1 MGIKGIYR
9 ELGPGKRVSLSKLAS
24 DSFAQHNRPYRIAID
39 IAIWQ
44 FQNQAARGG
53 TNPAIRTLFYRLVR
67 LLGTPIQPIFVFD
80 GPNKPKFKR
89 NKRSGR
95 GDGFAAAHAKR
106 LIRLFGFVVHDAPGE
121 AEAECAFLQRNGIV
135 DAVLSED
142 VDTIMFGCTRTLR
155 NWSAEGKA
163 GKPTH
168 VSMYDVEEMG
178 MADLGL
184 DREGMVLVALM
195 SGGDYIPEGVP
206 GCGPK
211 VACEAARA
219 GFGKSL
225 CRLRVSDA
233 GGLRKWKASLMHELH
248 TNESKFFRTR
258 HKALEIPE
266 DFPNI
271 EALRYYTHPVVSP
284 ESTLEIVRQKLSE
297 TREIQLEG
305 LREFA
310 RETFNWDFRIGAI
323 KFIRV
328 LSEGLFVNRMHQ
340 DGVDGDSLVKK
351 VSGRRTHFSTD
362 GTPELRL
369 AYIPEEIVPIDISN
383 EVEEEIAYARSGLA
397 LNSDE
402 EYTAPE
408 NVEDAQGSAKM
419 FDITKPELTWVL
431 EEVARRFAPKSIQ
444 AWEEGTQTKTKRKSP
459 KKASSKSKKADTVP
473 NSTLDNFVRVT
484 KTVKSKGKVI
494 SSDTSDTD
502 NDSIEINKVNK
513 VTEHH
518 EPDDISLPPLPP
530 PSQQLRRPQTPPFL
544 RQPSKHLAPAAP
556 PSPDDGWK
564 KVTSSP
570 DSPRRH
576 DDAGSFEAIV
586 ISSSPAGA
594 DDDDAAAS
602 PLSRPMPASSPGGS
616 AAAGMPR
623 SIRSILAANAA
634 AASAR
639 VRGEEGRFGAA
650 SSSSSSVHKAKG
662 KTGSLSK
669 ASHGAA
675 KLKQLSMD
683 TFTQNLP
690 RPGMD
695 RPGPSNRADQR
706 THTSTS
712 NLIDLSAESPKT
724 HHEPTASH
732 LLQSPSSSR
741 STFKTRTPPPFPFQ
755 QDRNPSAATA
765 TKKLLIPSTSRPGFL
780 EEIEVEAEE
789 YEARIAREA
798 RLLRSR
804 GAGSGVTRWSDVSFI
819 DLTGGDD
826 STMR

>member
-89 NKRSGR
+89 NRRSGR

-168 VSMYDVEEMG
+168 VSMYDVEEMN

-211 VACEAARA
+211 VACEAAKA

-233 GGLRKWKASLMHELH
+233 EGLRKWRASLTHELR

-258 HKALEIPE
+258 HKALEIPD

-284 ESTLEIVRQKLSE
+284 ESTLEAVRQKLAE

-328 LSEGLFVNRMHQ
+328 LSEGLFVNRMLQ
-340 DGVDGDSLVKK
+340 DGIDGDSLVKK

-402 EYTAPE
+402 EYSAPD
-408 NVEDAQGSAKM
+408 NVEDAQGGAKV
-419 FDITKPELTWVL
+419 FDITNPEPTWVL
-431 EEVARRFAPKSIQ
+431 EEVARRFAPRSVQ
-444 AWEEGTQTKTKRKSP
+444 AWEEGAKTKRKSSN
-459 KKASSKSKKADTVP
+459 KASSKSKKADAIP

-484 KTVKSKGKVI
+484 KAVTTTKQKVI
-494 SSDTSDTD
+494 SSDSSDTD
-502 NDSIEINKVNK
+502 NDMMEISKVDK
-513 VTEHH
+513 ATELRDS
-518 EPDDISLPPLPP
+518 ERISLPPLPQP
-530 PSQQLRRPQTPPFL
+530 TQQLRRPQTPSFM
-544 RQPSKHLAPAAP
+544 RQPSKHLTPDES
-556 PSPDDGWK
+556 PSLDGWT
-564 KVTSSP
+564 VTSSP
-570 DSPRRH
+570 DLPRRH
-576 DDAGSFEAIV
+576 DDAGGFEAIV
-586 ISSSPAGA
+586 ISSSPAGT
-594 DDDDAAAS
+594 DAS
-602 PLSRPMPASSPGGS
+602 PVSRPVRASPGAALAEAGGS
-616 AAAGMPR
+616 TAVGMPK
-623 SIRSILAANAA
+623 SIRSILAAST
-634 AASAR
+634 ASAR
-639 VRGEEGRFGAA
+639 VRGEEGRSGAA
-650 SSSSSSVHKAKG
+650 SSSSSTHKAKG
-662 KTGSLSK
+662 RTTSFSET
-669 ASHGAA
+669 SRGAA
-675 KLKQLSMD
+675 KLKQLSME
-683 TFTQNLP
+683 TFTQNLS
-690 RPGMD
+690 RTEMD
-695 RPGPSNRADQR
+695 LPGPSTYRPEQGTR
-706 THTSTS
+706 KTTSRHQV
-712 NLIDLSAESPKT
+712 LSAETLNNT
-724 HHEPTASH
+724 HHEPSATN
-732 LLQSPSSSR
+732 LQPSPPTSSSHPILN
-741 STFKTRTPPPFPFQ
+741 TKRTTPSVPPQ
-755 QDRNPSAATA
+755 QQRRRPDPMPETKKFLVPSA
-765 TKKLLIPSTSRPGFL
+765 SRPGFFD
-780 EEIEVEAEE
+780 EIEVEAEE
-789 YEARIAREA
+789 YEERIAREA
-798 RLLRSR
+798 RLPRSR
-804 GAGSGVTRWSDVSFI
+804 GAARSGVMRWSDVSFI
-819 DLTGGDD
+819 DLTDEK
-826 STMR
+826 

>member
-24 DSFAQHNRPYRIAID
+24 DSFAQHNRPYRLAID

-89 NKRSGR
+89 NRRSGR

-168 VSMYDVEEMG
+168 VSMYDVEEMN
-178 MADLGL
+178 MANLGL

-211 VACEAARA
+211 VACEAAKA

-233 GGLRKWKASLMHELH
+233 EGLRKWKASLTHELQ

-258 HKALEIPE
+258 HKALVIPE

-284 ESTLEIVRQKLSE
+284 ECILEAVRQRLSE

-328 LSEGLFVNRMHQ
+328 LSEGLFVHRMYQ
-340 DGVDGDSLVKK
+340 DGFDGDSLVKK

-369 AYIPEEIVPIDISN
+369 AYVPEEIVPIDIST

-402 EYTAPE
+402 EYTASD

-419 FDITKPELTWVL
+419 FDITQPELTWVL
-431 EEVARRFAPKSIQ
+431 EEVARRFALKSIQ
-444 AWEEGTQTKTKRKSP
+444 AWEEGTQSKTKRKPS
-459 KKASSKSKKADTVP
+459 KKASSKSKKADTIP
-473 NSTLDNFVRVT
+473 NSTLDSFVRVT
-484 KTVKSKGKVI
+484 KAVKSKGKAI
-494 SSDTSDTD
+494 SSDASDTD
-502 NDSIEINKVNK
+502 NDTAEITAADK
-513 VTEHH
+513 VTELR
-518 EPDDISLPPLPP
+518 ESEEISLPPLPQP
-530 PSQQLRRPQTPPFL
+530 TQQLRRPQTPPFL
-544 RQPSKHLAPAAP
+544 RQPNVMTMQEVSKLSSFRPALP
-556 PSPDDGWK
+556 VP
-564 KVTSSP
+564 T
-570 DSPRRH
+570 RRRYH
-576 DDAGSFEAIV
+576 HHGLCGQRREAQ
-586 ISSSPAGA
+586 P
-594 DDDDAAAS
+594 
-602 PLSRPMPASSPGGS
+602 
-616 AAAGMPR
+616 
-623 SIRSILAANAA
+623 
-634 AASAR
+634 
-639 VRGEEGRFGAA
+639 
-650 SSSSSSVHKAKG
+650 
-662 KTGSLSK
+662 
-669 ASHGAA
+669 
-675 KLKQLSMD
+675 
-683 TFTQNLP
+683 LP
-690 RPGMD
+690 R
-695 RPGPSNRADQR
+695 QR
-706 THTSTS
+706 
-712 NLIDLSAESPKT
+712 ER
-724 HHEPTASH
+724 HHHDPTA
-732 LLQSPSSSR
+732 
-741 STFKTRTPPPFPFQ
+741 
-755 QDRNPSAATA
+755 A
-765 TKKLLIPSTSRPGFL
+765 TKKLIVPSASRPGFFD
-780 EEIEVEAEE
+780 EIEVEAEE
-789 YEARIAREA
+789 YEERIAREEA

-804 GAGSGVTRWSDVSFI
+804 GVGSGVARWSDVSFI
-819 DLTGGDD
+819 DLTGGGGDD
-826 STMR
+826 SALR

>member
-24 DSFAQHNRPYRIAID
+24 DSFAQHNRPYRLAID

-80 GPNKPKFKR
+80 GPRKPKFKR

-121 AEAECAFLQRNGIV
+121 AEAECALLQRNGIV

-168 VSMYDVEEMG
+168 VSMYDVEEMN
-178 MADLGL
+178 MANLGL

-211 VACEAARA
+211 VACEAAKA

-233 GGLRKWKASLMHELH
+233 EGLRKWKASLTHELQ

-258 HKALEIPE
+258 HKALVIPE

-284 ESTLEIVRQKLSE
+284 ESTLEAVRQRLSE

-328 LSEGLFVNRMHQ
+328 LSEGLFVHRMHQ
-340 DGVDGDSLVKK
+340 AAIDGDSLVKK
-351 VSGRRTHFSTD
+351 VTGRRTHFSTD
-362 GTPELRL
+362 GAPELRL
-369 AYIPEEIVPIDISN
+369 AYVPEEIVPIDISN

-402 EYTAPE
+402 EYTAPD
-408 NVEDAQGSAKM
+408 NVEDAQGSAKV
-419 FDITKPELTWVL
+419 FDITQPELTWVL
-431 EEVARRFAPKSIQ
+431 EEVARRFAPKSVQ
-444 AWEEGTQTKTKRKSP
+444 AWEEGTQAKTKRKPS
-459 KKASSKSKKADTVP
+459 KKASSKATKADTVP

-484 KTVKSKGKVI
+484 KAVKSKNKAIG
-494 SSDTSDTD
+494 SDTSDTD
-502 NDSIEINKVNK
+502 NDTIEVNANA
-513 VTEHH
+513 VGNTTNLHDSE
-518 EPDDISLPPLPP
+518 DTSLPPLPP
-530 PSQQLRRPQTPPFL
+530 PTQQLRRPQTPPSL
-544 RQPSKHLAPAAP
+544 RQPSKHLTPAAP
-556 PSPDDGWK
+556 PGLD
-564 KVTSSP
+564 
-570 DSPRRH
+570 
-576 DDAGSFEAIV
+576 GSFEAIV

-594 DDDDAAAS
+594 DAS
-602 PLSRPMPASSPGGS
+602 PVSRPMPAPPGTALTEAGRG
-616 AAAGMPR
+616 ATAGMPK

-634 AASAR
+634 SAR
-639 VRGEEGRFGAA
+639 VRSEEGRSGAG
-650 SSSSSSVHKAKG
+650 SSSSSSIHKARA
-662 KTGSLSK
+662 KTASVSK
-669 ASHGAA
+669 TSQGAA

-683 TFTQNLP
+683 TFTQNSS
-690 RPGMD
+690 RAGTT
-695 RPGPSNRADQR
+695 RPGPSNRTEER
-706 THTSTS
+706 GYKSTS
-712 NLIDLSAESPKT
+712 RHEDLFMEACSSTHDEYATSHVPHSAASSSSSRPILNTTSLSLQRER
-724 HHEPTASH
+724 HHEPTA
-732 LLQSPSSSR
+732 
-741 STFKTRTPPPFPFQ
+741 
-755 QDRNPSAATA
+755 A
-765 TKKLLIPSTSRPGFL
+765 TKKLIVPSASRPGFFD
-780 EEIEVEAEE
+780 EIEVEAEE
-789 YEARIAREA
+789 YEERIAREA

-819 DLTGGDD
+819 DLTGRDD
-826 STMR
+826 SMIQ